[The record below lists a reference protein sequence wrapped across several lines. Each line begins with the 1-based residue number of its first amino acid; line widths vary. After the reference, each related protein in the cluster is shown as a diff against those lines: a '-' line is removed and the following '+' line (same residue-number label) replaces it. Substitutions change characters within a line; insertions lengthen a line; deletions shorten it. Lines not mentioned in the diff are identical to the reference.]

1 MLCMETIL
9 KIRRLFHKEGLSQ
22 RQISERLGLNR
33 RTVKK
38 HLTTIDPPKYQ
49 RKEQSYPKLAPFLP
63 FLKEFLQEEAK
74 KTPKERLTARR
85 LYELIRSK
93 GYQGQYNA
101 LTCFIRR
108 FNAEQSLNE
117 TTVFIPQHFPLADA
131 YQFDWSIE
139 TVKLSGEIVTL
150 NIAHF
155 RLCHSRAFYVRAYPN
170 QQMEMLIDAHNY
182 AFEFLGG
189 TCKRGIYDNM
199 KSAVTTIKSGKDRD
213 FNESFLGM
221 MNHFMI
227 EPVACTPASAWEK
240 GQVERQ
246 VRTLRKRFFEPTLSF
261 STLEELNHYLTKQC
275 QILMQEFK
283 HPDNKRQSVYDVW
296 TQEQAVLIPTHPYHW
311 YRPKLIRVNS
321 LSLVSYLGHKYS
333 VPCHLVGKKI
343 NLQAFATKIKIIYL
357 DQCIAVHERSFDKD
371 KSSYNPW
378 HYLKA
383 LNQKPGALRNG
394 EPFLN
399 WQLPEPIQELQRH
412 LLEKPRGDRAMVEL
426 LNMIAE
432 YGEDVG
438 VTAAS
443 IALEEGVPTVEA
455 IQNIINR
462 LLEPIVPELSNKDI
476 PLNTPPQGNCQRY
489 NSLLKGNT
497 DASS

>member
-1 MLCMETIL
+1 M
-9 KIRRLFHKEGLSQ
+9 
-22 RQISERLGLNR
+22 
-33 RTVKK
+33 
-38 HLTTIDPPKYQ
+38 
-49 RKEQSYPKLAPFLP
+49 
-63 FLKEFLQEEAK
+63 
-74 KTPKERLTARR
+74 
-85 LYELIRSK
+85 
-93 GYQGQYNA
+93 
-101 LTCFIRR
+101 
-108 FNAEQSLNE
+108 
-117 TTVFIPQHFPLADA
+117 
-131 YQFDWSIE
+131 
-139 TVKLSGEIVTL
+139 
-150 NIAHF
+150 
-155 RLCHSRAFYVRAYPN
+155 
-170 QQMEMLIDAHNY
+170 
-182 AFEFLGG
+182 
-189 TCKRGIYDNM
+189 
-199 KSAVTTIKSGKDRD
+199 
-213 FNESFLGM
+213 
-221 MNHFMI
+221 
-227 EPVACTPASAWEK
+227 
-240 GQVERQ
+240 
-246 VRTLRKRFFEPTLSF
+246 
-261 STLEELNHYLTKQC
+261 
-275 QILMQEFK
+275 
-283 HPDNKRQSVYDVW
+283 
-296 TQEQAVLIPTHPYHW
+296 
-311 YRPKLIRVNS
+311 
-321 LSLVSYLGHKYS
+321 
-333 VPCHLVGKKI
+333 VGKKI